1 MGKSVHIEVFLNNI
15 LQMDNLL
22 LGNDCADEV
31 TSNRLQENEVI
42 DEKNDEKVYRFK
54 IQCEDLEEQLMDAQA
69 LIQTM
74 KSEQSQLLTELESI
88 QTENRSL
95 MKMLERNQ
103 CLHDSVEKSE
113 GTSFL
118 ALQAKLEK
126 LTKELKEAKILNEQH
141 IEDHAMQSSE
151 HHQTEMVRGEVE
163 METTRTIIHLQEE
176 IDRLQSEF
184 DVCLC
189 SMTEENLSLRN
200 SVAAK
205 EEELRVFCAEW
216 ERATLELT
224 TFLIDGSRSLRNA
237 SHQIKSISSSFPN
250 VNDWINE
257 HVERAAQV
265 SVEKEETIL
274 LLQKSLEDAQNTVR
288 HVENN
293 LYSLRG
299 AAIAL
304 TEFQRLD
311 NTLETEE
318 SQMSRMPNES
328 TEVDKFPENRSQ
340 SRNSQAIYCSTSTSE
355 VVHNEPL
362 AFTDALASTD
372 VDKQIHLAT
381 LPGGEG
387 LDLPES
393 GRTEACINSFG
404 EVSNQI
410 N

>member
-1 MGKSVHIEVFLNNI
+1 MKSVTGKSVHIEVFLNNV
-15 LQMDNLL
+15 LQMDNLS
-22 LGNDCADEV
+22 LGNECADEV
-31 TSNRLQENEVI
+31 TSNRLQENEGI

-54 IQCEDLEEQLMDAQA
+54 IQCDDLEKQLMDAQA

-74 KSEQSQLLTELESI
+74 KSDQFQLLTELESI

-103 CLHDSVEKSE
+103 CLHDNIEKSE
-113 GTSFL
+113 GTSL
-118 ALQAKLEK
+118 LDLQAKLEK

-151 HHQTEMVRGEVE
+151 HHQTEMVRSEVE

-184 DVCLC
+184 DVCLF

-224 TFLIDGSRSLRNA
+224 TFLIDGSRSMRNA
-237 SHQIKSISSSFPN
+237 SHHIKSISSSFPN

-257 HVERAAQV
+257 HVQRAAQV

-288 HVENN
+288 HVEHN

-304 TEFQRLD
+304 TELQQPD
-311 NTLETEE
+311 STSETEE
-318 SQMSRMPNES
+318 SQMFRMPNES
-328 TEVDKFPENRSQ
+328 TQVDEFPENR
-340 SRNSQAIYCSTSTSE
+340 SQAIYCSTSTSE
-355 VVHNEPL
+355 VVRNDPL
-362 AFTDALASTD
+362 ALTDALAPTD

-387 LDLPES
+387 LDLPKS
-393 GRTEACINSFG
+393 GRIEACIKER

-410 N
+410 Y